1 VNEPHD
7 DDPAVA
13 ADRVDQ
19 DDEIREIGQ
28 DDRLAILEHGPELVL
43 GIDDDYRI
51 RYANQAA
58 VDVLGYLPE
67 QYLGTS
73 VLEFIHPDDLAYAAR
88 AMEAR
93 NRAPGR
99 IGLTIQLRGRD
110 ASGAWRVADVVGRR
124 MAVADGPDLLVVSMR
139 FVDNKPALG
148 SDPPRLRSLID
159 KTSDIILLLEPD
171 GTVLFANGTVT
182 RTLGHDCD
190 RLVQESWLQLVDEP
204 DRQAAT
210 DVLAELVAGDVREAQ
225 ARLHLVDSDGVGVV
239 HSLRFVDQ
247 HDDPL
252 VAGIIVSAR
261 DITDLAA
268 VEDKLRRQNE
278 LLTYEATHDH
288 VTGLVNRAEFRRL
301 VDLALARRDADV
313 TVLFCDLD
321 GFKRVNDRFG
331 HDTGDRVLREIARRL
346 RDAVRRGDVAAR
358 WGGDEFTVL
367 CEGPVDADEVTAL
380 RARLRSAIGAP
391 LAIDGGEVEIGVSLG
406 VARHGP
412 ADRGLDDDGGGRG
425 DGPGSARRGVPEV
438 DADALVDRADRA
450 MYADKRRHA

>member
-1 VNEPHD
+1 MNEPHD

-13 ADRVDQ
+13 ADGI
-19 DDEIREIGQ
+19 DEI
-28 DDRLAILEHGPELVL
+28 DRLTILEHGPELVL

-58 VDVLGYLPE
+58 VDVLGYRPE
-67 QYLGTS
+67 QFLGTS
-73 VLEFIHPDDLAYAAR
+73 VLDFIHPDDLAYAAR

-93 NRAPGR
+93 HREAGR

-124 MAVADGPDLLVVSMR
+124 LAVQGGPELLVVSMR

-182 RTLGHDCD
+182 RRLGHDCD
-190 RLVQESWLQLVDEP
+190 RIVQESWLQLVDGPE
-204 DRQAAT
+204 REAAA
-210 DVLAELVAGDVREAQ
+210 DLLAALVAGEAREAE
-225 ARLHLVDSDGVGVV
+225 ARFHLVDSDGGAVV

-252 VAGIIVSAR
+252 VAGVIVSAS

-301 VDLALARRDADV
+301 VDLALARRGSDV

-367 CEGPVDADEVTAL
+367 CEGPLDDDEVDHVRT
-380 RARLRSAIGAP
+380 RLREAIGAP
-391 LAIDGGEVEIGVSLG
+391 LAIDGIEVEIGVSLG

-412 ADRGLDDDGGGRG
+412 ADRGADGDGGGGG
-425 DGPGSARRGVPEV
+425 DGAGAVRRGAPEV

-450 MYADKRRHA
+450 MYADKRRHG